1 MTVKGTAHPWFVAG
15 MIALAY
21 AVAYI
26 DRQVLNLLVDPIKS
40 SLDFTDVK
48 FSLLQGLAFVAA
60 YVAVGPVC
68 GRLADRFSR
77 RKLLAGAVLTWS
89 LCTMLCGLAV
99 GFWSFFF
106 ARAGIGAAESCLV
119 PAGWS
124 LLADYFSAER
134 LPRAMSVVLI
144 GPFIGSG
151 MALVLGGLVLK
162 HVAGGAAI
170 HGETWEPWRIAFVV
184 VGSPG
189 LLLAAMMYAIHEP
202 KRLTALGAEESG
214 YKIRDIAAFLWND
227 RRFYFAFVGGMALL
241 VVCVFALPAWTPA
254 VLIRA
259 HGGTVGSVGVQYG
272 TATLLA
278 GCLGVLLGPLVSNG
292 LARRFATN
300 APLLTAML
308 GGAGACIA
316 TLFIPFA
323 QGYWTVL
330 VASATASGFV
340 NLPLPVAAAALQS
353 ATPNRM
359 RGVVTS
365 IYAFVLTSVGLG
377 VAPTAVAFVTDR
389 ILGDPTRV
397 GVALGSVSA
406 LAAFSAVFLLWLAAR
421 GQALGLGGGQ
431 RLGR

>member
-1 MTVKGTAHPWFVAG
+1 

-26 DRQVLNLLVDPIKS
+26 DRQILNLLVDPIKY
-40 SLDFTDVK
+40 SLGFTDVR

-60 YVAVGPVC
+60 YVAVGPIC
-68 GRLADRFSR
+68 GRLADRVSR
-77 RKLLAGAVLTWS
+77 RKLLAVAVLTWS
-89 LCTMLCGLAV
+89 ACTMLCGLAA
-99 GFWSFFF
+99 GFWTFFI
-106 ARAGIGAAESCLV
+106 ARAGIGAAESCLI

-124 LLADYFSAER
+124 LLADYFSEER

-151 MALVLGGLVLK
+151 LALVLGGLVLK
-162 HVAGGAAI
+162 RVSGGAGG
-170 HGETWEPWRIAFVV
+170 HGVGWEPWRIAFVV

-202 KRLTALGAEESG
+202 KRLTAMGAEESSYRIQEIG
-214 YKIRDIAAFLWND
+214 AFLWND
-227 RRFYFAFVGGMALL
+227 RRFYLAFVGGMSLL

-259 HGGTVGSVGVQYG
+259 HGGTAASVGVQYG
-272 TATLLA
+272 MATLVA
-278 GCLGVLLGPLVSNG
+278 GCLGVLLGPLVSNA

-308 GGAGACIA
+308 GGAGAFIA

-330 VASATASGFV
+330 IASATASGLV

-365 IYAFVLTSVGLG
+365 IYAFILTSVGLG

-389 ILGDPTRV
+389 IIGDSTKV

-406 LAAFSAVFLLWLAAR
+406 LAAFSAVLLLSLAAQ
-421 GQALGLGGGQ
+421 GKAIGLGGQ
-431 RLGR
+431 RND